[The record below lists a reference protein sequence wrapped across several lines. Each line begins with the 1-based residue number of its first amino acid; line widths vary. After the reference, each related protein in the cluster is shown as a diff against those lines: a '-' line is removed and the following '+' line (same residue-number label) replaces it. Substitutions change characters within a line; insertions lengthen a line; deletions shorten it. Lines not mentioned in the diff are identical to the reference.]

1 MNEKC
6 KSLSSNAIQV
16 KNQQKAISIEDK
28 LDVIS
33 RLENVEQIVGICQM
47 LDSLI
52 IAYVQFVIMV
62 IELTKVISQELKH
75 LCSKTTKA
83 LLEWTVPEVM
93 DVNLVRFYCIIDK

>member
-1 MNEKC
+1 MLN
-6 KSLSSNAIQV
+6 
-16 KNQQKAISIEDK
+16 K
-28 LDVIS
+28 L
-33 RLENVEQIVGICQM
+33 LAYATM